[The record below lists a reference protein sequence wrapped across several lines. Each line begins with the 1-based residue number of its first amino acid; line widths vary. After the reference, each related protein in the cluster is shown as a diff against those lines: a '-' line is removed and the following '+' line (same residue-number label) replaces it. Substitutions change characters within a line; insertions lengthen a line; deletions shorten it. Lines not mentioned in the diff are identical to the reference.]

1 MPRTVQADA
10 LRDREA
16 QHRARP
22 HRSPLAGTFGPD
34 WLKPG
39 AEIRIKDTSGRI
51 VARGMLS
58 DDGLSI
64 IAADG
69 VSRIAMT
76 LEAGWAAELRL
87 RGARVTRAIRAA

>member
-1 MPRTVQADA
+1 MPRASHADA
-10 LRDREA
+10 LRQDEGP
-16 QHRARP
+16 HRARP
-22 HRSPLAGTFGPD
+22 HRSPLARTFGPD
-34 WLKPG
+34 WLTPG

-69 VSRIAMT
+69 VTRIAMT
-76 LEAGWAAELRL
+76 LEAGWAAELRI
-87 RGARVTRAIRAA
+87 RGSRCTRSIRAA